1 MLTHDFRAPAGALR
15 QSERMK
21 APGEDQDELARLR
34 AENEVLRKDVE
45 ALARSLQ
52 EAEGSLGWLLTQKA
66 RQLIDFVAPKGS
78 RRRSVVIRGL
88 SSLRPW
94 VQDGFRTTA
103 RATVVEA
110 RESVHLARLRRHAG
124 PRAEGAPGSVLFVS
138 GSFGAMERYRCATPR
153 EQLALAGVR
162 SVLRRGAGAGIV
174 GEAER
179 HDLLVLHRIPFSPR
193 VARIVEAAKRHGAPV
208 LFDVDDLVFDP
219 GLMER
224 IDALQW
230 MEPAEAALFRDSLE
244 RYRRTLALCDGAIV
258 PTEPLADAVRALG
271 MPAWVHRNA
280 PSLDLLELSEAA
292 RQKRKSDPSRVV
304 LGYASGS
311 RTHNRDFLEASP
323 ALLTLF
329 AENPAVE
336 LHLIGYLDLG
346 PEWGPFLPRVKKLE
360 YVPWR
365 RLPTVLAT
373 FDVNLAPLEHG
384 NPFCEAKSELK
395 WVEAAAVEVPTI
407 ASPTAPYRSAIRHGS
422 DGYLASTSEEWLVA
436 LRALAG
442 DAGHRAAVGAAA
454 RASLLDRYHPSRM
467 GSALA
472 AILSGVG
479 DRGPRTGAASDRTLE
494 SGT

>member
-1 MLTHDFRAPAGALR
+1 MNGPTEEH
-15 QSERMK
+15 S
-21 APGEDQDELARLR
+21 ELARLR
-34 AENEVLRKDVE
+34 AENEVLRRDVE
-45 ALARSLQ
+45 ALAQSLH
-52 EAEGSLGWLLTQKA
+52 EAEGSFGWLLTQKA
-66 RQLIDFVAPKGS
+66 RQLIDLAAPKGS
-78 RRRSVVIRGL
+78 RRRDFVIRGL

-103 RATVVEA
+103 RGTFVSG
-110 RESVHLARLRRHAG
+110 RENLRLARARHQAG
-124 PRAEGAPGSVLFVS
+124 PRTAGTPASVLFVS

-153 EQLALAGVR
+153 EQLALVGIR
-162 SVLRRGAGAGIV
+162 TVLRRGAGPEIVSDAG
-174 GEAER
+174 R
-179 HDLLVLHRIPFSPR
+179 HDILLLHRIAYSPG
-193 VARIVEAAKRHGAPV
+193 VARIAEAAKRRGASV
-208 LFDVDDLVFDP
+208 LFDVDDLIFDP
-219 GLMER
+219 GLMDR

-258 PTEPLADAVRALG
+258 PTEPLAEAVRALG
-271 MPAWVHRNA
+271 IPAFLHRNA
-280 PSLDLLELSEAA
+280 PSLDLLGLSEAA

-323 ALLTLF
+323 ALLELF
-329 AENPAVE
+329 AENPSVE

-346 PEWGPFLPRVKKLE
+346 PEWEPFLGRLKRLE

-365 RLPTVLAT
+365 RLPSVLAT

-395 WVEAAAVEVPTI
+395 WVEAAAVSVPTI
-407 ASPTAPYRSAIRHGS
+407 ASPTAPYRGAIRHGS
-422 DGYLASTSEEWLVA
+422 DGYLASTTGEWLAA

-454 RASLLDRYHPSRM
+454 KASLLERYHPSRM
-467 GSALA
+467 GRALA
-472 AILSGVG
+472 GILSDV
-479 DRGPRTGAASDRTLE
+479 RGAGPGAVAAAAGR
-494 SGT
+494 